1 MKRKTSFPF
10 VFPSFIRN
18 FARNNIKNMQT
29 IDEFREAIVQALLN
43 KKDDDGLGIIME
55 KHARQLVGQ
64 LTDDELDDG
73 IDFNTP
79 EEIAEWLLEE

>member
-1 MKRKTSFPF
+1 M
-10 VFPSFIRN
+10 
-18 FARNNIKNMQT
+18 
-29 IDEFREAIVQALLN
+29 QALLN